1 MRRVLLS
8 LAAAAASV
16 AVASPAL
23 ANEARVEGRGGVIW
37 SAGDEEAIAG
47 VAVGYDFDLGSATF
61 AGAEIT
67 ADKILTSGT
76 KVTFGFNGRVG
87 AKLGEASKLY
97 AVGGYNTEPCDLCD
111 GAWGLGAGFQ
121 QGFAGNLYGKVEYR
135 HNFVENWDDT
145 DTLMVGL
152 GARF

>member
-37 SAGDEEAIAG
+37 GSGDEEAIAG
-47 VAVGYDFDLGSATF
+47 IAAGYDFDLGSTTF
-61 AGAEIT
+61 VGAEVT

-76 KVTFGFNGRVG
+76 KVSFGFNGRVG
-87 AKLGEASKLY
+87 AKLGDASKLY

-111 GAWGLGAGFQ
+111 GTWGLGAGFQ
-121 QGFAGNLYGKVEYR
+121 QGFAQNLYGKVEYR
-135 HNFVENWDDT
+135 HSFVDNFDDT
-145 DTLMVGL
+145 DTVLVGL
-152 GARF
+152 GTRF

>member
-76 KVTFGFNGRVG
+76 KVTFGCRGGGGGKPGEGSRPNGG
-87 AKLGEASKLY
+87 
-97 AVGGYNTEPCDLCD
+97 GGYNSGRGDLWA
-111 GAWGLGAGFQ
+111 GAWARGGGSQ
-121 QGFAGNLYGKVEYR
+121 QGCAGILSGRVKYR

>member
-1 MRRVLLS
+1 MRHVLLS
-8 LAAAAASV
+8 LAAAVATV

-37 SAGDEEAIAG
+37 GSGNEEAVAG
-47 VAVGYDFDLGSATF
+47 IAVGYDFDLGSATF

-76 KVTFGFNGRVG
+76 KVSFGFNGRAGV
-87 AKLGEASKLY
+87 KMGEASKLY
-97 AVGGYNTEPCDLCD
+97 AVGGYNTEVCDLCD
-111 GAWGLGAGFQ
+111 GTWGLGAGFQ
-121 QGFAGNLYGKVEYR
+121 QGFPQNLYGKIEYR
-135 HNFVENWDDT
+135 HNFVDNFDDT